1 MQEDYS
7 LHLHLWYR
15 QFFCTKWG
23 GTNKQ
28 NPTCFSP
35 PFFVLYNCQITD
47 EGARLNVTYTAD
59 SFGLIKRAA
68 IIHRVTQL

>member
-15 QFFCTKWG
+15 QFFVPNG
-23 GTNKQ
+23 EEQTNK
-28 NPTCFSP
+28 PPLVFP
-35 PFFVLYNCQITD
+35 LPFFVLYNCQITD

-68 IIHRVTQL
+68 IIH